1 MSGLSAL
8 TRRRRRGLSL
18 VETLVAAFMLLGGFI
33 VTARMLH
40 AGLRYSTNINN
51 HLQAVRLGQRRLQ
64 EVRAWSRANHRP
76 IGTVPLTD
84 WSSVQGVTMT
94 YPEFPE
100 FHLTTNVP
108 TRAMFTPCSLFEKVY
123 DPINPALKRD
133 FSETLHQLLVTVDW
147 GGPAPVTLTTVIGAP
162 SAVNSG
168 PYTLTVVPAGSTG
181 SGPQSLAHDDIVSYQ
196 AELRDGNSNLIP
208 DIYCDWAV
216 AGAGNGILTPQRTGP
231 LATFQNRVVVGSTF
245 KYLDGRSCQLQAAV
259 RYRGVELR
267 ALSPLLSL

>member
-1 MSGLSAL
+1 MPGLSAL
-8 TRRRRRGLSL
+8 KRRRAGLSL

-51 HLQAVRLGQRRLQ
+51 HLQAVRLGQRRLE
-64 EVRAWSRANHRP
+64 EVRAWSRANHQP
-76 IGTVPLTD
+76 IGGVAITD
-84 WSSVQGVTMT
+84 WSLVHGVTKT

-100 FHLTTNVP
+100 FRLTTSVP
-108 TRAMFTPCSLFEKVY
+108 TRPMFTPCSLFENVY
-123 DPINPALKRD
+123 DSLNPALKRD
-133 FSETLHQLLVTVDW
+133 FSDTLHQLLVTVDW
-147 GGPAPVTLTTVIGAP
+147 GGPAPVTLTTILGAP
-162 SAVNSG
+162 SSVNSG
-168 PYTLTVVPAGSTG
+168 PYTLTVVAAGTTG
-181 SGPQSLAHDDIVSYQ
+181 PGPQSMAHDDTVSYR
-196 AELRDGNSNLIP
+196 AELRDSGGNVIP
-208 DIYCDWAV
+208 NIYCDWAV